1 MQILLRNRVLF
12 IPLLALAMFGVG
24 CGSAAPIVTGSTDYV
39 GGIFAL
45 GPVEGDTGYVNEALW
60 KDPAINGAFIR
71 LPWDE
76 VQTGPGTEVRNFD
89 FSRLDHELNA
99 AVAHGKH
106 VSIAFSAGKDGTPEW
121 LFTKAGVK
129 GYDFQDGGSQ
139 LEEGKCGAKM
149 KLGNPTDPAYQE
161 AYFSLI
167 QKVGEHIRTRQ
178 DWFDAVAYVKIS
190 GANLYT
196 FEFRLPNRCEPGC
209 VCNSQVWSEAGY
221 TPEGMYA
228 FFTEQMEVWQEALPG
243 KPMVYALIQ
252 DGLPDSNAQGDYELE
267 NGASSGGELI
277 KSTEQVNELIKRGS
291 DLYGPLFVVSHNGL
305 GPDHEPNRW
314 VTRAGKAGQPTLFQ
328 TMNLTKVQNTADLQA
343 TLENL
348 WNNTDAHY
356 LEVYQQILL
365 EAEAQDGRLVPDAD
379 AEVNTLQEWNDEL
392 QSRAP

>member
-1 MQILLRNRVLF
+1 MQIFSRKTGLF
-12 IPLLALAMFGVG
+12 VPLILLALLAVG
-24 CGSAAPIVTGSTDYV
+24 CGSAPPVVIGPTDYV

-45 GPVEGDTGYVNEALW
+45 GPAEGDTGYVHQSLW
-60 KDPAINGAFIR
+60 EDPAISGAFIR

-76 VQTGPGTEVRNFD
+76 VQTGPGTNVWDLD
-89 FSRLDHELNA
+89 FSRLDHELDA

-121 LFTKAGVK
+121 LFTQAGVQ

-161 AYFSLI
+161 AYFDLI
-167 QKVGEHIRTRQ
+167 QKVGEHVRTRQ

-221 TPEGMYA
+221 TPEGIYD
-228 FFTEQMEVWQEALPG
+228 FFTKQMAVWQAALPG

-252 DGLPDSNAQGDYELE
+252 DGLPDSNAQSDYELQ
-267 NGASSGGELI
+267 NGQSSGGELI
-277 KSTEQVNELIKRGS
+277 RSVEQVNEIIRRAS
-291 DLYGPLFVVSHNGL
+291 QEYGALFVVSHNGL

-328 TMNLTKVQNTADLQA
+328 TTNLTKVQNTTDLQG

-356 LEVYQQILL
+356 LEVYQPILL
-365 EAEAQDGRLVPDAD
+365 EAQAQDGRLVPDTE
-379 AEVNTLQEWNDEL
+379 AEVNTLIEWSEQL